1 MSLIN
6 INLTT
11 DWSVVSWWHTTSMDT
26 KTNAPTDQ
34 QALAAPK
41 DKPVGRRR
49 LPPALRVQQILD
61 NALLEF
67 EEHGFQAARMETIAQ
82 RSGLSKGGL
91 YAHFDSK
98 EQLFEALLT
107 RSIAMPDVKQMD
119 LTPPVTVRQ
128 VAQWLVDQLYDA
140 IAQPRAV
147 TTMRLLISEGQ
158 RVPHLVQLWR
168 ERMVNPQMAMLGEV
182 LRGCTAQQGAQRS
195 VVAQAP
201 WLAAAPAAYLLLSQL
216 VLGNAQQPDLGHF
229 KRIHVDM
236 LCELLEPRPAPDT
249 AAA

>member
-6 INLTT
+6 IKLTT

-26 KTNAPTDQ
+26 KTNTPTDQ

-119 LTPPVTVRQ
+119 LTRIFHCTPRNEDGI
-128 VAQWLVDQLYDA
+128 ALVCPK
-140 IAQPRAV
+140 I
-147 TTMRLLISEGQ
+147 
-158 RVPHLVQLWR
+158 
-168 ERMVNPQMAMLGEV
+168 EV
-182 LRGCTAQQGAQRS
+182 LNLDQR
-195 VVAQAP
+195 A
-201 WLAAAPAAYLLLSQL
+201 
-216 VLGNAQQPDLGHF
+216 GNAETKLYRKNGCWNTGLWPLGPTCGGGQ
-229 KRIHVDM
+229 I
-236 LCELLEPRPAPDT
+236 
-249 AAA
+249 